1 MALLGTWA
9 ATCTSS
15 PSGITLSFEED
26 KMRAQ
31 ASYALALLC
40 LQPGIDA
47 FTPSTKLVQVRPRT
61 TTKLDATAALEWN
74 DNAKWLEQCQQ
85 KQVVSWYDTGLRL
98 KKPEGSTSSSADA
111 APTDSLDAVMAGGG
125 ASGGASTKID
135 VRAGKNV
142 DQLADNGAAL
152 VGVAIFAA
160 VLAGNG
166 AVDKVAFRTPPKRDT
181 GLQRA
186 IDSGKVGIK
195 LKSGTAAQG
204 QSKERFQAL
213 QKMTAEERAQFLTK
227 EKQQNA
233 ETARLA
239 KEQRIADAAKLKE
252 EKQLLFQARK
262 EADDKIKADAIQAKA
277 EAKAAR
283 KAARGVGFEAAK
295 KK

>member
-1 MALLGTWA
+1 
-9 ATCTSS
+9 
-15 PSGITLSFEED
+15 
-26 KMRAQ
+26 MRAY
-31 ASYALALLC
+31 ASLTLLC
-40 LQPGIDA
+40 LQLGTDA
-47 FTPSTKLVQVRPRT
+47 FTPSTKLVQMRPRS
-61 TTKLDATAALEWN
+61 KLEAAAALEWD
-74 DNAKWLEQCQQ
+74 DNVKWLDQCQK
-85 KQVVSWYDTGLRL
+85 KQVVSWYDAGLRL
-98 KKPEGSTSSSADA
+98 TKPAASSSSSSA
-111 APTDSLDAVMAGGG
+111 APEDSASMTKPA
-125 ASGGASTKID
+125 ASGATSGRAAAAKPD
-135 VRAGKNV
+135 VRMGKNT
-142 DQLADNGAAL
+142 DGLSDNAGAF
-152 VGVAIFAA
+152 VGLAIFAA
-160 VLAGNG
+160 VAAGNG
-166 AVDKVAFRTPPKRDT
+166 AVDKVAFKTPAKRDT

-195 LKSGTAAQG
+195 LKPGTTAQG

-213 QKMTAEERAQFLTK
+213 QAMTAEERAQFLTK

-262 EADDKIKADAIQAKA
+262 EADDKIKADAVQAKA